1 MKFTPRTD
9 LERIVDQMNSIS
21 YNKNYSKI
29 ISNQLKRLGLRTK
42 KAPKLKVNSNSNPES
57 ESSDNNNSDENDE
70 ETTNTKQIINKEKS
84 TSNNNSLNQ

>member
-42 KAPKLKVNSNSNPES
+42 KKKPK
-57 ESSDNNNSDENDE
+57 
-70 ETTNTKQIINKEKS
+70 NKIKFKHKFR
-84 TSNNNSLNQ
+84 